1 MNDTA
6 FYFSSKTLKKYTQKN
21 LEAEYWPFE
30 SFEPNIFFVL
40 IKGSH
45 QTRNAGCSNK
55 VLAVYSYYQ
64 TLLSM

>member
-6 FYFSSKTLKKYTQKN
+6 FYFSSKTLKKYIQEN

-30 SFEPNIFFVL
+30 SFELNIFFVL

-55 VLAVYSYYQ
+55 VLAVCSYYQ